1 LSKPTRIHLR
11 FHKDPTASDGE
22 FWTKETVKWGM
33 EVSTDAISDGRVKE
47 LHVADAVEE
56 RRTNC
61 LRPRRGDVGG
71 SVLGKSGTAGIALPP
86 SEQGQTLVTF
96 RLCHSELGLGNR

>member
-1 LSKPTRIHLR
+1 
-11 FHKDPTASDGE
+11 
-22 FWTKETVKWGM
+22 M

-47 LHVADAVEE
+47 LHAADAVEE

-96 RLCHSELGLGNR
+96 RLCHSELGLGNRWRAGWDEVRAQVRHDGQFFINRFFQF